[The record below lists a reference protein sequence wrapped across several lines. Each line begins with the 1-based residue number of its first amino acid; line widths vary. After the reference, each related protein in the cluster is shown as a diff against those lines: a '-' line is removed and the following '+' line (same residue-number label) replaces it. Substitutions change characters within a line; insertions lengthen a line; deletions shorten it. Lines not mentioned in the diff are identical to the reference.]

1 MPTIITR
8 RQDGTLNAPVKSH
21 LVVVHAGTQTY
32 TLHLHNDPL
41 WGWRLSDPRSGG
53 CVLTVDGLYKGIRTS
68 SKGFTLRE
76 IRVLAF
82 HQAEAL
88 IERVGSD
95 KFNAVLAKAATI
107 GETA

>member
-1 MPTIITR
+1 MPTLITR

-53 CVLTVDGLYKGIRTS
+53 CVLTVEGWHKGLPVS

-95 KFNAVLAKAATI
+95 KFNAVLAKAPTI
-107 GETA
+107 KDAA